1 MEITIV
7 RDKDEYSLYVND
19 QFYGNYD
26 SPVQAAQA
34 AEEMFNEEEN
44 QNGRI

>member
-1 MEITIV
+1 MEISIV
-7 RDKDEYSLYVND
+7 HENDSFALYVND

-34 AEEMFNEEEN
+34 LEEMDIEEE
-44 QNGRI
+44 QV

>member
-1 MEITIV
+1 MDINIV
-7 RDKDEYSLYVND
+7 HENDSFALYVND

-34 AEEMFNEEEN
+34 VEEMYPEGENEK
-44 QNGRI
+44 

>member
-1 MEITIV
+1 MEISIV
-7 RDKDEYSLYVND
+7 HENDSFSLYVND

-34 AEEMFNEEEN
+34 LEEMDIEEE
-44 QNGRI
+44 